1 MSQER
6 HTDDVQNS
14 AETSFGGINRRTYIK
29 GAIAAGALAF
39 GPSTAAADSH
49 EEEGGPVVLMG
60 VDPELGGDTTEHGS
74 IESYATLVE
83 EGILAEVTNGGNGM
97 LVIGEEDDTTDVNAF
112 WNAIANSVG
121 KDITYVGGADDIEQ
135 VSFDSYAMLGIISN
149 EAELA
154 PVQEEGPGLS
164 NDENNALTDRAQ
176 DIADFINDG
185 GGLLGFTQASRNPQL
200 VFDSPWG
207 YMGGIGN
214 FETETGL
221 CYHTIDPTDEGEAL
235 DLTTPEFN
243 FSCWHD
249 VFTEY
254 PDWLDVLA
262 YAGEGEY
269 EGEAAALGGSQVV
282 VDVEP
287 TPEECVDLIAHKS
300 ADPVDG
306 DYGDIGEV
314 CVDDDG
320 DQITV
325 RYDTDNDWELRR
337 TFVEVAADL
346 DDTNATEDSGAAIPS
361 AFGYRK
367 HHDPTVDS
375 ATHEIGFEDLDADP
389 GDTLEV
395 AATAH
400 VVCTVGDS
408 ETQHAWGDG
417 ERFVNE
423 ETPTHFR
430 YQSGEEEVDGDDNNG
445 DDNDNDD
452 DE

>member
-6 HTDDVQNS
+6 HTDGVQNS

-49 EEEGGPVVLMG
+49 EEEGGPVVLLG
-60 VDPELGGDTTEHGS
+60 VDSELRGDTTGHGP
-74 IESYATLVE
+74 IENYGTLVE
-83 EGILAEVTNGGNGM
+83 DGILSEVTNDGDGI
-97 LVIGEEDDTTDVNAF
+97 LVIGEDADANNRVTDF
-112 WNAIANSVG
+112 WNAVAAEVG
-121 KDITYVGGADDIEQ
+121 ESITYAGGSEDITNT
-135 VSFDSYAMLGIISN
+135 SFDGFVMIGVATSTF
-149 EAELA
+149 EL
-154 PVQEEGPGLS
+154 PPQDGLT
-164 NDENNALTDRAQ
+164 NDENDALITRSG
-176 DIADFINDG
+176 DIEAFVNDG
-185 GGLLGFTQASRNPQL
+185 GGLLGLSQSGL
-200 VFDSPWG
+200 DEPWG
-207 YMGGIGN
+207 YLGGIDT

-221 CYHTIDPTDEGEAL
+221 CYSQIDPTDEGENL
-235 DLTTPEFN
+235 ELTTPEFN
-243 FSCWHD
+243 FTCWHD

-262 YAGEGEY
+262 YAG

-287 TPEECVDLIAHKS
+287 TPEECVDLIAHKT

-325 RYDTDNDWELRR
+325 SYDTNDDWELKR

-346 DDTNATEDSGAAIPS
+346 DDIHVTEDSGAAIPS

-367 HHDPTVDS
+367 HHDPNVNS

-389 GDTLEV
+389 GDMLEV

-400 VVCTVGDS
+400 VVCTVGDV
-408 ETQHAWGDG
+408 ETQHVWGGG
-417 ERFVNE
+417 ERFVDE
-423 ETPTHFR
+423 ETPTYFR
-430 YQSGEEEVDGDDNNG
+430 YQSGEEEVDGDDDNG
-445 DDNDNDD
+445 DDD